1 LELDDLAVIDRL
13 DLGKLNKDVQALK
26 GCIMG
31 IIKTDPLFQQIV
43 ERIPLELRESFT
55 QEQLEALQGAIAHLS
70 WRRHVIDIRL
80 SLLGIYLVVVGG
92 QERRSNKRLRMEK
105 QDHPIWTAPNVLV
118 FLVILA
124 ILLFALIGVLF
135 VLVQVGHGLMN

>member
-1 LELDDLAVIDRL
+1 MA
-13 DLGKLNKDVQALK
+13 
-26 GCIMG
+26 
-31 IIKTDPLFQQIV
+31 IIKTDPLFQQII
-43 ERIPLELRESFT
+43 ERIPLELKGSFT
-55 QEQLEALQGAIAHLS
+55 PAQLDALQDAIAHLS
-70 WRRHVIDIRL
+70 WRRHIVDIRL

-92 QERRSNKRLRMEK
+92 QERRSNKRLRTEK
-105 QDHPIWTAPNVLV
+105 QDHPIWTAPNMLV